1 MLQQP
6 NIYVLSLSDGE
17 TRRSALIQQL
27 EEMGLK
33 YIIWNAIDG
42 RQGLPEQYN
51 SLIDRERARQRM
63 GRNMSDTEFAC
74 ALSHRAMQQDIL
86 DRKLSGALILE
97 DDAILTEDFQGILS
111 LLPLKGQDLTLLY
124 HKGGYAWRRA
134 GAISQKHNIHRIALH
149 PNGAVAY
156 YITQAA
162 AARVINANTPVQYVA
177 DWPLDLSRISAC
189 ILQPRPVEVTLANS
203 AIEGSRLDK
212 KKSRSNRSMRFLQW
226 SYWRRK
232 YLKLASEKLC

>member
-1 MLQQP
+1 MSQQP
-6 NIYVLSLSDGE
+6 NIYILSLSDGE
-17 TRRSALIQQL
+17 MRRSALIQQL
-27 EEMGLK
+27 EEMGLN
-33 YIIWNAIDG
+33 YNIWDAIDG
-42 RQGLPEQYN
+42 RQGLPEQYV

-86 DRKLSGALILE
+86 NRNLSGALILE

-111 LLPLKGQDLTLLY
+111 LLPLEGQDLTLLY

-134 GAISQKHNIHRIALH
+134 DPISQEHNIYRIALH

-162 AARVINANTPVQYVA
+162 AARMIDANTPVQYVA

-189 ILQPRPVEVTLANS
+189 ILQPRPVEVTLTNS
-203 AIEGSRLDK
+203 AIEGSRLDMRK
-212 KKSRSNRSMRFLQW
+212 ARSNRSMRLLHW
-226 SYWRRK
+226 SYWRRQ
-232 YLKLASEKLC
+232 YLKLASKKLC